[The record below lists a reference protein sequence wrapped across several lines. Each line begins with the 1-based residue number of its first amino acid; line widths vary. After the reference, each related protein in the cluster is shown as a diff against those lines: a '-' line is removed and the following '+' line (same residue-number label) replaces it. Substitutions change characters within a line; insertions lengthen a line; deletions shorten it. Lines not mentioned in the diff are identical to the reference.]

1 MRTLRVKRAGHSG
14 SYFKWSLAII
24 IFGSIYV
31 WQGNESRRL
40 GYEIS
45 DKSERISTLSEENK
59 YLTMK
64 IMDITAM
71 DNLEEIARKRLGL
84 VQPKPSDIVILEDT
98 K

>member
-1 MRTLRVKRAGHSG
+1 MRVHRIDKTRRS
-14 SYFKWSLAII
+14 SFYFKWSLAII

-40 GYEIS
+40 GYKIS
-45 DKSERISTLSEENK
+45 DTNERILSLSEENK

-71 DNLEEIARKRLGL
+71 DNLEEIARKWLGL
-84 VQPKPSDIVILEDT
+84 VAPKPSDIVIIEES